1 MVVSEVDD
9 VQSWRK
15 GGEPVWHTFSMEISA
30 LSIKHFEEDIL
41 KQKSIQWEIVMKS
54 IFLGKKL
61 KDHSRFF
68 KSGWKTRPNSAL
80 GSGMIRKE
88 CFLDSHRIYWTE
100 IAINIYCLPA
110 GQEHQPDDNGPSGR
124 STRIHQ
130 SPYDTSPAQID
141 DFNLS

>member
-1 MVVSEVDD
+1 MFFFMVVSEVDD

-30 LSIKHFEEDIL
+30 LSTKHFEEDIL

-68 KSGWKTRPNSAL
+68 
-80 GSGMIRKE
+80 
-88 CFLDSHRIYWTE
+88 
-100 IAINIYCLPA
+100 
-110 GQEHQPDDNGPSGR
+110 
-124 STRIHQ
+124 
-130 SPYDTSPAQID
+130 
-141 DFNLS
+141 